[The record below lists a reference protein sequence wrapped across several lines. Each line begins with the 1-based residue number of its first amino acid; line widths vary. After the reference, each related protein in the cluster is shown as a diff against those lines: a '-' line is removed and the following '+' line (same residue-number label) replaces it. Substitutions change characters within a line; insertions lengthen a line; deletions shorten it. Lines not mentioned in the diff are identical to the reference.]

1 MKPVKR
7 PGKRP
12 FTTARVDDQGRI
24 TLPPELGLGLEPGAL
39 VRVRQ
44 DGNGVRIGRSTASLA
59 KLYVE
64 LTTECNIGCTTCM
77 RNAWEEPGGRMG
89 AETWKLVLAGGKG
102 MRPAPALF
110 IGGYGEPLCHPDAL
124 DMMADAKRAGLSVEM
139 ITNATLLDENAAT
152 RLVELG
158 LDRLW
163 VSLDSGGE
171 SEYAGVRRGGSLSR
185 VVENVSR
192 LVAARERALSETPL
206 IGISFVAMRDTIHS
220 LPEVLRLGRRL
231 GADRFLVSNLL
242 PHTQS
247 MLGQALYQRSHYEPD
262 LPASERTPLLDLP
275 RMEINDVTQLPL
287 AEALK
292 DSFTVS
298 IAGQRLS
305 LGSCTC
311 PFVDQGSMAVRWDGS
326 AHPCPPLMH
335 PHTSY
340 LADRERK
347 VGAFAVGSLASQGLG
362 EIWNDPSY
370 VELRERLLAFDF
382 APCTTCNGCE
392 EAGANAGDCF
402 GNAAPACGG
411 CLWAQ
416 GFIRCP

>member
-89 AETWKLVLAGGKG
+89 AETWKLVLAGAKE

-124 DMMADAKRAGLSVEM
+124 DMMADAKTAGLSVEM
-139 ITNATLLDENAAT
+139 ITNATLLDQNAAT

-171 SEYAGVRRGGSLSR
+171 SEYAGCASRRGSLSR

-192 LVAARERALSETPL
+192 LVAAREHALSETPL

-220 LPEVLRLGRRL
+220 LPEMLRLGRRL
-231 GADRFLVSNLL
+231 GADRFLVGNLL

-247 MLGQALYQRSHYEPD
+247 MVGQALYQRSHYEPD
-262 LPASERTPLLDLP
+262 PSRQRADSAPRPPADG
-275 RMEINDVTQLPL
+275 N
-287 AEALK
+287 
-292 DSFTVS
+292 
-298 IAGQRLS
+298 QRRDAASPGRS
-305 LGSCTC
+305 L
-311 PFVDQGSMAVRWDGS
+311 
-326 AHPCPPLMH
+326 
-335 PHTSY
+335 
-340 LADRERK
+340 E
-347 VGAFAVGSLASQGLG
+347 GLVHG
-362 EIWNDPSY
+362 EHS
-370 VELRERLLAFDF
+370 RGR
-382 APCTTCNGCE
+382 G
-392 EAGANAGDCF
+392 
-402 GNAAPACGG
+402 
-411 CLWAQ
+411 
-416 GFIRCP
+416 